1 MGRDW
6 LSHFDTFSLCE
17 VNHVTTKPLQDI
29 LDKHSDVFD
38 KDLGCMKGV
47 EVTLEVKSEVKP
59 KNFKPRSVPYIL
71 KQKVADELD
80 RLCNLGIISPVKTA
94 KWATPIVPVVKKDG
108 PIRICGDFKSTVNQ
122 ATHIETYPLP
132 RVEELF
138 SNLAGG
144 KYFSKL
150 DMSNAYL
157 QIPLAELSKEYLTI
171 NTHRGLYQFNRLPFG
186 VASAP
191 AIFQRSMETLL
202 RDLPGLFVYLDDI
215 LITGSTLAEHLAN
228 LEGVLKRLS
237 EAGLRLNKE
246 KCAFFLEQIEYLGHT
261 IDAQGVHPTG
271 EKIKAIK
278 NAPQPKNVTE
288 LRSFL
293 GILNYYS
300 RFLPTLSAK
309 MAPLYSLL
317 RKTTSWSWGSQQ
329 QEAFSI
335 AKDTLQEDAL
345 LVHFDPSK
353 PLIVA
358 CDASQYGLGA
368 VLSHKMDNGEER
380 PVAFASR
387 TLNPAEKKYSQLE
400 KEGLAIIFAVK
411 KFHHYIY
418 GHHFIIESDHKPL
431 SFLFSELKGVPVLAS
446 SRIQRWSLT
455 LSAYHYS
462 IHYKSGKNLNN
473 ADALSRLPQPITTTH
488 DGLTG
493 DVMQL
498 MDHLSTTT
506 ISSACRGAVWSK
518 RDFSNKRQLN
528 QIVCPNKVCCHQSL
542 QSLAS

>member
-1 MGRDW
+1 
-6 LSHFDTFSLCE
+6 
-17 VNHVTTKPLQDI
+17 
-29 LDKHSDVFD
+29 
-38 KDLGCMKGV
+38 MKGV

-59 KNFKPRSVPYIL
+59 KNCKPHSVPYIL

-108 PIRICGDFKSTVNQ
+108 TIRICGDFKSTVNQ

-150 DMSNAYL
+150 DMSSAYL
-157 QIPLAELSKEYLTI
+157 QLPLAELSKEYLTI

-202 RDLPGLFVYLDDI
+202 PDLPGLFVYLDDI

-300 RFLPTLSAK
+300 RFLPTLSVK
-309 MAPLYSLL
+309 MTPLYSLL
-317 RKTTSWSWGSQQ
+317 
-329 QEAFSI
+329 
-335 AKDTLQEDAL
+335 
-345 LVHFDPSK
+345 
-353 PLIVA
+353 
-358 CDASQYGLGA
+358 
-368 VLSHKMDNGEER
+368 
-380 PVAFASR
+380 
-387 TLNPAEKKYSQLE
+387 
-400 KEGLAIIFAVK
+400 
-411 KFHHYIY
+411 
-418 GHHFIIESDHKPL
+418 
-431 SFLFSELKGVPVLAS
+431 
-446 SRIQRWSLT
+446 
-455 LSAYHYS
+455 
-462 IHYKSGKNLNN
+462 
-473 ADALSRLPQPITTTH
+473 
-488 DGLTG
+488 
-493 DVMQL
+493 
-498 MDHLSTTT
+498 
-506 ISSACRGAVWSK
+506 
-518 RDFSNKRQLN
+518 
-528 QIVCPNKVCCHQSL
+528 
-542 QSLAS
+542 